1 MTLQSK
7 KIFGAQLKK
16 AAVLCAAGAL
26 LVSAATPAHAYYN
39 YAYGLGNLLW
49 PVRALVYP
57 LAVTPWSYRS
67 PAYLASS
74 GIQAITRTAYRA
86 PVVGG
91 VYGNS
96 LNYTEDQ
103 VAYNNGSGLLKV
115 PQGTTDQINYARWV
129 KPTDAADRQILAR
142 APGAPPM
149 VQGDDPNAA
158 GGFPQGATGGTL
170 SPAGALGASQPG
182 VQPTFQGEPPVGSPV
197 TYGNQNANAFN
208 SYPNNGPLPAPPH
221 QKVKKVK
228 QPKHAQTNP
237 NNLIAQ
243 APPSALQAQGV
254 VPQHLSSP
262 LAAHFIETINGR
274 FDGDIGKALK
284 HSETRNLAEAMGL
297 IDRKG
302 FSAGDLSPSRIQ
314 AISHIFKDQSLD
326 PASKLDAMKI
336 LLRSSNVAPAAVQPA
351 AQSIQ
356 QAF

>member
-16 AAVLCAAGAL
+16 AAVLCAAGAM
-26 LVSAATPAHAYYN
+26 LVATAAPAHAYYN
-39 YAYGLGNLLW
+39 YGYGLGNLLW

-57 LAVTPWSYRS
+57 LAMTPWSYRN
-67 PAYLASS
+67 PTYLAST
-74 GIQAITRTAYRA
+74 GIQAMARTAYRA
-86 PVVGG
+86 PVVGN

-115 PQGTTDQINYARWV
+115 PQGPSDQINYARWV
-129 KPTDAADRQILAR
+129 KPTDAADRQLLAR

-149 VQGDDPNAA
+149 MQGDVNDPNSLSAPS
-158 GGFPQGATGGTL
+158 GFPQGASVGTIG
-170 SPAGALGASQPG
+170 SPQAAGQAVP
-182 VQPTFQGEPPVGSPV
+182 QGEPPIGAPV
-197 TYGNQNANAFN
+197 TYGNHNMSSFN
-208 SYPNNGPLPAPPH
+208 SYPNNAPLPAPPH
-221 QKVKKVK
+221 QKNKKVK
-228 QPKHAQTNP
+228 QPKHAQPDHSNM
-237 NNLIAQ
+237 IAQ
-243 APPSALQAQGV
+243 AAPGALQAPSV

-262 LAAHFIETINGR
+262 LAAHFIETVNGR

-284 HSETRNLAEAMGL
+284 HSETKNLAEAMGL

-302 FSAGDLSPSRIQ
+302 FSVGDLSPSRIQ

-326 PASKLDAMKI
+326 PASKLDAMRI

-351 AQSIQ
+351 AQSVQ